1 MRKKNAFDQEAIQ
14 SLVNLGYRVY
24 TEKDMVGS
32 KSRPDL
38 LAIKNGEV
46 LIIETKSEE
55 EAGSDNCLYTY
66 DSDNIGD
73 WRKYCKE
80 KYPRDIAVWMV
91 HIGGQIKSQIKR
103 FGNKKGYWRIKEF
116 EIQDHQTIPC
126 LVCPTLY
133 QEQVK
138 ESLHRLHITDF
149 QLLEL
154 STTQLLVKLDKKQ
167 LLDVVQH

>member
-1 MRKKNAFDQEAIQ
+1 MLKKNAFAQEATQ

-55 EAGSDNCLYTY
+55 EAGSDSCLYTH

-73 WRKYCKE
+73 WRKYCRTRSE
-80 KYPRDIAVWMV
+80 
-91 HIGGQIKSQIKR
+91 
-103 FGNKKGYWRIKEF
+103 
-116 EIQDHQTIPC
+116 
-126 LVCPTLY
+126 
-133 QEQVK
+133 
-138 ESLHRLHITDF
+138 
-149 QLLEL
+149 
-154 STTQLLVKLDKKQ
+154 
-167 LLDVVQH
+167 